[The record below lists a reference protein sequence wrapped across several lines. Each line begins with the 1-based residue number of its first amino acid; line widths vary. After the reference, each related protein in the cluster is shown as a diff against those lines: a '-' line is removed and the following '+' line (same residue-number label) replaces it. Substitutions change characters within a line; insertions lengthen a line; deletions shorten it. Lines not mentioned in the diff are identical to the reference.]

1 MSACAARSRGAFT
14 ACGSAP
20 GSTAWVRGRA
30 LGEADGGV
38 VVLVYMYTVLY
49 MYTETV
55 YTKTVYTVGYT
66 GLKYKLGPGLKHK
79 LGPPIK

>member
-1 MSACAARSRGAFT
+1 MFHLSGDNSRVGVRGKKPRRVH
-14 ACGSAP
+14 CGSAP

-38 VVLVYMYTVLY
+38 VVLVYMNTVLY

-55 YTKTVYTVGYT
+55 YTKTVYTD
-66 GLKYKLGPGLKHK
+66 PG
-79 LGPPIK
+79 